1 MGKAKT
7 QSPRGTHIKS
17 NGARASTGTAL
28 AYLALKKNTGGP
40 RFEREGEKEA
50 ALVKK
55 KNDQHGGGQNS
66 ASRRLTQQSNCPQA
80 SSGMAL
86 VDLTIKK
93 NAGGP
98 RTEEGE

>member
-1 MGKAKT
+1 M
-7 QSPRGTHIKS
+7 
-17 NGARASTGTAL
+17 AL
-28 AYLALKKNTGGP
+28 AYLSLKKNTGGP

-55 KNDQHGGGQNS
+55 NNAQRGGGQNS
-66 ASRRLTQQSNCPQA
+66 ATRRLTKQLNCPQA
-80 SSGMAL
+80 YTGMAL

-98 RTEEGE
+98 RIEEGE